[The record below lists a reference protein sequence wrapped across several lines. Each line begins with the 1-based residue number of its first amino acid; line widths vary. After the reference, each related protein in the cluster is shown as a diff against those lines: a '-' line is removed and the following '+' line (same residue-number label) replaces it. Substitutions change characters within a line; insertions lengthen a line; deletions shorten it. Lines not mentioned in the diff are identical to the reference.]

1 MTAKYTIFTDQ
12 HKEIPMTI
20 TRFPTGEVN
29 VKLEVNPGKRFAIK
43 TGVTVAVQGYD
54 ANTLFVLACIK
65 NALDDL
71 FLRSDIEGKV
81 YLFMPYV
88 PNARYDRH
96 MVDGD
101 SFGLKV
107 FASMLNLINF
117 HRVIVADPHS
127 DQTPSLIKNCVV
139 IPQHTVVL
147 DTLAGEKD
155 FDVLVAPDAG
165 AAKKIYK
172 VAEALVKPV
181 VVMHKTRDVE
191 TGDINGVILL
201 DELPPNAKCLIV
213 DDICDGGRT
222 FTEAAKVLR
231 SMGAQSV
238 KLFVTHGIFSKG
250 VATLLE
256 NGIDSIYTTDSFH
269 DWTPAEGELKVFNY
283 F

>member
-1 MTAKYTIFTDQ
+1 MTAKYKVFIDNDR
-12 HKEIPMTI
+12 EIPVTI
-20 TRFPTGEVN
+20 TRFPSGEVN
-29 VKLEVNPGKRFAIK
+29 VKLEINPGVRIPVKLGA
-43 TGVTVAVQGYD
+43 TVSVQGYD

-65 NALDDL
+65 NALEDL
-71 FLRSDIEGKV
+71 FLRSDVEGKV

-101 SFGLKV
+101 SFALQV
-107 FASMLNLINF
+107 FASMLNLIGF

-127 DQTPSLIKNCVV
+127 DQTSALIKNCVV
-139 IPQHTVVL
+139 IPQHVVVL
-147 DTLAGEKD
+147 DTLNGDKD

-181 VVMHKTRDVE
+181 VVMHKTRDVA
-191 TGDINGVILL
+191 TGNINGVTLL
-201 DELPPNAKCLIV
+201 DELPPNANYLIV

-256 NGIDSIYTTDSFH
+256 NGIDSIYTTDSFY
-269 DWTPAEGELKVFNY
+269 DWLPSEGEMKVYKF

>member
-1 MTAKYTIFTDQ
+1 MTAKYKVFIDNDR
-12 HKEIPMTI
+12 EIPVTI
-20 TRFPTGEVN
+20 TRFPSGEVN
-29 VKLEVNPGKRFAIK
+29 VKLEINPGVRIPVKLGA
-43 TGVTVAVQGYD
+43 TVSVQGYD

-65 NALDDL
+65 NALEDL
-71 FLRSDIEGKV
+71 FLRSDVEGKV

-101 SFGLKV
+101 SFALQV
-107 FASMLNLINF
+107 FASMLNLIGF

-127 DQTPSLIKNCVV
+127 DQTSALIKNCVV
-139 IPQHTVVL
+139 IPQHVVVL
-147 DTLAGEKD
+147 DTLNGDKD

-181 VVMHKTRDVE
+181 VVMHKTRDVA
-191 TGDINGVILL
+191 TGNINGVTLL
-201 DELPPNAKCLIV
+201 DELPPNANCLIV

-256 NGIDSIYTTDSFH
+256 NGIDSIYTTDSFY
-269 DWTPAEGELKVFNY
+269 DWLPSEGEMKVSKF

>member
-1 MTAKYTIFTDQ
+1 MVAKYSVLTDAGR
-12 HKEIPMTI
+12 EIPLQVMN
-20 TRFPTGEVN
+20 FPSGEVN
-29 VKLEVNPGKRFAIK
+29 VKLEVNPGVRFPIK
-43 TGVTVAVQGYD
+43 NCVTVSVQGYD
-54 ANTLFVLACIK
+54 SNTLFVLACIK

-71 FLRSDIEGKV
+71 FLRSDVEGKV

-101 SFGLKV
+101 SFGLQV
-107 FASMLNLINF
+107 FASMLNLIGF
-117 HRVIVADPHS
+117 DRIVVADPHS
-127 DQTPSLIKNCVV
+127 DQTSTLIKNCVQ
-139 IPQHTVVL
+139 IPQHVVVL
-147 DTLAGEKD
+147 DTLAGDND
-155 FDVLVAPDAG
+155 FDVLIAPDAG

-181 VVMHKTRDVE
+181 VVMHKTRDIA
-191 TGDINGVILL
+191 TGNINGVTLL

-250 VATLLE
+250 IGELLI
-256 NGIDSIYTTDSFH
+256 NGIDFVYTTDSFA
-269 DWTPAEGELKVFNY
+269 DWSTENYIKVFKY

>member
-1 MTAKYTIFTDQ
+1 MTAKYKVLTDQ
-12 HKEIPMTI
+12 NREIPLTI
-20 TRFPTGEVN
+20 MKFPSGEIN
-29 VKLEVNPGKRFAIK
+29 VKLEVNPGYRWPIK
-43 TGVTVAVQGYD
+43 NSVTVTVQGYD
-54 ANTLFVLACIK
+54 PNTLFVLACIK
-65 NALDDL
+65 NALEDL

-101 SFGLKV
+101 SFGLQV
-107 FASMLNLINF
+107 FASMLNLIGF
-117 HRVIVADPHS
+117 ARVIVADPHS
-127 DQTPSLIKNCVV
+127 DQTSALIKNCVT
-139 IPQHTVVL
+139 IPQHVIVL
-147 DTLAGEKD
+147 DTLGGDSD
-155 FDVLVAPDAG
+155 FDVIVAPDSG

-172 VAEALVKPV
+172 VAEALAKPV
-181 VVMHKTRDVE
+181 ATMHKIRDVV
-191 TGDINGVILL
+191 TSDINGIALL

-231 SMGAQSV
+231 SAGAQSV

-250 VATLLE
+250 VGTLLD
-256 NGIDSIYTTDSFH
+256 NGIDSVYTTDSFH
-269 DWTPAEGELKVFNY
+269 DWTPSEGELKVFKY